1 MKKSAKLLAL
11 VLALAL
17 VLTAFTGCGGTGTSG
32 SAATPASTSGSEPAA
47 GPDISEEVTLF
58 ATSTLG
64 RPKFMTQHQRVSS
77 ATYDTV
83 CHAQNVTAL

>member
-47 GPDISEEVTLF
+47 GPDISEEVTLTMYLIGDRRWTTIWCSRRS
-58 ATSTLG
+58 TS
-64 RPKFMTQHQRVSS
+64 
-77 ATYDTV
+77 A
-83 CHAQNVTAL
+83 